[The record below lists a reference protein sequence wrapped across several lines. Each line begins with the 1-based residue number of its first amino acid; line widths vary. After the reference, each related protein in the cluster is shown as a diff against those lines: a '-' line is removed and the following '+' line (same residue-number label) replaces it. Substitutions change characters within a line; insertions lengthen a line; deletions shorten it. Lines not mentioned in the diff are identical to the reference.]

1 MRRQAPRR
9 IIVVVQDAAPL
20 EQLSPELVMIMPP
33 EVAAIARM
41 TLPEPG
47 SLASVPATASAAR
60 RVYSLERA
68 ATLAAVYAAV
78 VAVTIPPLALM
89 LRAVPAHK
97 AQPLRVNHYLRA
109 ERNHAH

>member
-1 MRRQAPRR
+1 MH
-9 IIVVVQDAAPL
+9 DAAPL

-47 SLASVPATASAAR
+47 SVASVPVTTSAAR

-78 VAVTIPPLALM
+78 AAITVPPLGLM
-89 LRAVPAHK
+89 LRAAPTHRPHHHATAH
-97 AQPLRVNHYLRA
+97 AR
-109 ERNHAH
+109 

>member
-1 MRRQAPRR
+1 MRDGPPRR
-9 IIVVVQDAAPL
+9 IIVVVHDAAPL

-33 EVAAIARM
+33 EVAAVARM

-47 SLASVPATASAAR
+47 SLASVPVVTTSAAR

-89 LRAVPAHK
+89 LRAVPAHRPHH
-97 AQPLRVNHYLRA
+97 QPA
-109 ERNHAH
+109 AHATR